1 MPANVAG
8 TGQPDFLT
16 MTRDMLQGP
25 AQMTQAEWLTH
36 DEGVQGNG
44 KYKGLIDRLF
54 QHFIKIIYDGVGV
67 LLRGHFVQDD
77 VAVVVQFHWIGHGE
91 YGLMPGLHPNRLI
104 VATPVHVVAVTGFAQ
119 QIQCCFAL

>member
-8 TGQPDFLT
+8 TGQPDLLT
-16 MTRDMLQGP
+16 MTLDMLQGP
-25 AQMTQAEWLTH
+25 AQMAQAEWLTH

-77 VAVVVQFHWIGHGE
+77 VAVVVQFHWVGHGE
-91 YGLMPGLHPNRLI
+91 YGLVAGLHPNRLI
-104 VATPVHVVAVTGFAQ
+104 VATPVHVVAVTGLA
-119 QIQCCFAL
+119 